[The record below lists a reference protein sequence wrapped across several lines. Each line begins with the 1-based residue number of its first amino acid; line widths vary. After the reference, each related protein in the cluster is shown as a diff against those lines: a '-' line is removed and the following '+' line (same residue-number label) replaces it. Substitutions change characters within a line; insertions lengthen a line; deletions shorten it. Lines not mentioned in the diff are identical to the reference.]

1 MTTTIYLFRNDLR
14 LSDLP
19 GLAAAAA
26 GGPVLPVYILDED
39 SAGERAPGGASCWWL
54 HHSLRT
60 LAADI
65 EAGGGQLLLRRGNT
79 ANCLRQLVHASGAGA
94 IHFSRSY
101 SPWETAL
108 EQQLRREFDSEL
120 TVKRFPGVLLYE
132 PEHIANKAGEPFKVF
147 TPFWRHCRRQHEPGP
162 PPRAAGPITWAP
174 VPDNSDLL
182 ADWALL
188 PRDPD
193 WAAHWPSLW
202 TPGTAGA
209 RRTLEK
215 FLRHSIHNYAS
226 GRDRPAEEA
235 TSRLSPHLRF
245 GEISPREVWHKARE
259 LVARNPEL
267 QEQVDK
273 FLSEL
278 GWREFSYHLLYHFP
292 TIPELPFKAQ
302 FAEFPWLGNQAQ
314 LCAWQRGQTG
324 YPVVDAGMRELWHT
338 GYMHN
343 RMRMVTASFLT
354 KHLLTHWRAGER
366 WFWDTLVDADP
377 ASNSCSWQ
385 WVAGSGADASP
396 YFRIFNPV
404 IQGEKFDA
412 GGDYVRR
419 WVPEIAALPD
429 RYLHRPWEAPAAVLS
444 KANIVLGQDYPLPIV
459 DHRAA
464 RESALAAYQ
473 QIRNG

>member
-14 LSDLP
+14 LADLP

-26 GGPVLPVYILDED
+26 NGPVLPVYILDED
-39 SAGERAPGGASCWWL
+39 SAGERAPGGASRWWL
-54 HHSLRT
+54 HHSLQA
-60 LAADI
+60 LAAEI
-65 EAGGGQLLLRRGNT
+65 EASGGQLLLRRGDT
-79 ANCLRQLVHASGAGA
+79 VSCLRELADASSADA
-94 IHFSRSY
+94 IHLSRSY

-108 EQQLRREFDSEL
+108 EQRLHKAFESSVE
-120 TVKRFPGVLLYE
+120 VKRFPGVLLHE
-132 PEHIANKAGEPFKVF
+132 PENIANQAGEPFKVF
-147 TPFWRHCRRQHEPGP
+147 TPFWRHCRRQNEPGQP
-162 PPRAAGPITWAP
+162 LRAPSTITWAEIP
-174 VPDNSDLL
+174 GTSDTL

-188 PRDPD
+188 PQKPD
-193 WAAHWPSLW
+193 WAAHWPKLW

-209 RRTLEK
+209 RHALEQ
-215 FLRHSIHNYAS
+215 FLRHVIQNYAS
-226 GRDRPAEEA
+226 GRDHPAEEA

-245 GEISPREVWHKARE
+245 GEISPREIWHKARE
-259 LVARNPEL
+259 LAARNPQR

-278 GWREFSYHLLYHFP
+278 GWREFSYHLLFHFP
-292 TIPELPFKAQ
+292 TIPEQPFKAQ
-302 FAEFPWLGNQAQ
+302 FADFPWLGSKAQ
-314 LCAWQRGQTG
+314 LRAWQCGQTG

-343 RMRMVTASFLT
+343 RIRMVTASFLT

-377 ASNSCSWQ
+377 ASNTCSWQ

-404 IQGEKFDA
+404 TQGEKFDT

-419 WVPEIAALPD
+419 WVPEIAGLPD
-429 RYLHRPWEAPAAVLS
+429 RYLHRPWEAPAEALS
-444 KANIVLGQDYPLPIV
+444 AAGIVLGESYPFPLV
-459 DHRAA
+459 DHREA
-464 RESALAAYQ
+464 REAALTGYQ
-473 QIRNG
+473 QIRAG